1 MKRLLLLVF
10 FVISAFANVG
20 KVIAIKGDASANS
33 ANGVKRILQINSE
46 IFENDI
52 IITGK
57 NAKLQ
62 IVFID
67 NTVTTIGKNTTLN
80 VKEYYIDGKN
90 SKVELEVNQGSFKV
104 ITGQISKL
112 ARENFKLRAKTATI
126 GIRGTVFVG
135 EVSDKLNKVACLKG
149 AIDVKIGNV
158 SNRIDAGKQISY
170 TNKHISK
177 IENVKLDEFSEFKS
191 ETQSKTEQVK
201 AKENTKDKEND
212 TKQNNEN
219 NDTVKENNIEAKES
233 TNNQTTQEIM
243 DNTNYKENN
252 DTLQAKDGV
261 ININANQT
269 NNNNINNI
277 PNSDN
282 KNTIKT
288 DVLENKQS
296 ENIDNIHDK
305 ISNVAINDDSIK
317 EDALTKPYIPSTPK
331 PVVPKP
337 QAPKEKLK
345 DNNYYSNNLA
355 VLNLNL
361 EKNPVVSIFNNYKKL
376 IIDFKNNTLTEEAI
390 INENGKEKIASYK
403 YAIGNFAFNETNKN
417 YVIDASSLVDNS
429 THTNNANNKIT
440 ISINADKN
448 NFTLKADNLTL
459 FTELNGK
466 NIDFKSN
473 SSSNFQKI
481 NDNYDKKTDKFN
493 KGKFYYVNDESN
505 ATSGF
510 NVNLEKDTFTY
521 FNGNLILDYS
531 NKGYL
536 KKYLFQKN
544 GYMKNPIAINEYMPV
559 NITKSKDADG
569 NNVFFLV
576 EDYYLK
582 DGINNNII
590 ITFNENSANVQ
601 GNLQHALYYL
611 NGRDILVDNKNGDKF
626 TSLLQNY
633 GYNAEKSFEKAKA
646 NLIDKINANSKLKA
660 SYYKSEHGVLK
671 IDPST
676 YKFTYYTIDASKE
689 YVVSYSYYTTLNAK
703 DNYKDINIVIYN
715 FGKITDN
722 NQQNNEYV
730 HNAIRA
736 DDSTALFNL
745 ENEKYK
751 DNKLV
756 ISDEKEFNKIAES
769 FERKHYEQLKNLIE
783 LSSNDGGY
791 VKLEANKD
799 AFYMKAPSKNDVN
812 KNLELNIK
820 RQNNTIYRNA
830 KYDKLSIKDS
840 INLDKQFKNNIDIAD
855 KKFEYKYKDKDIS
868 FEVENINKSFNNYN
882 VDASVN
888 FGNTK
893 VENNDKNYQLYY
905 KK

>member
-158 SNRIDAGKQISY
+158 SNRINAGKQISY

-233 TNNQTTQEIM
+233 TNNQTTQEII
-243 DNTNYKENN
+243 DNTNYKANN

-261 ININANQT
+261 INIDTNQT
-269 NNNNINNI
+269 NNKNISNI
-277 PNSDN
+277 SNSDN

-305 ISNVAINDDSIK
+305 ITNVTINDDSIK
-317 EDALTKPYIPSTPK
+317 EDALNKPFVPNIPK
-331 PVVPKP
+331 PEIPKP
-337 QAPKEKLK
+337 QPPKDKLK

-355 VLNLNL
+355 ELNLNL
-361 EKNPVVSIFNNYKKL
+361 EKNPVVSIFNKNKKL

-390 INENGKEKIASYK
+390 ISENGKEKIASYK
-403 YAIGNFAFNETNKN
+403 YAIGNFAYNEVSKN
-417 YVIDASSLVDNS
+417 YVINASALIDTS
-429 THTNNANNKIT
+429 TYVQNTNNIKIFIDAN
-440 ISINADKN
+440 KN

-466 NIDFKSN
+466 NIDFASN
-473 SSSNFQKI
+473 SSDNFQKI
-481 NDNYDKKTDKFN
+481 NDNYDKKVDKFN
-493 KGKFYYVNDESN
+493 KGKFYYVNDEN
-505 ATSGF
+505 NVTSGL

-536 KKYLFQKN
+536 KKYLFKKD

-559 NITKSKDADG
+559 NITKNKDSNG

-582 DGINNNII
+582 DGINNNIM
-590 ITFNENSANVQ
+590 ITFNENSANIQ
-601 GNLQHALYYL
+601 GSLQHALYYL
-611 NGRDILVDNKNGDKF
+611 NGRDILVDNKNGDNFKSF
-626 TSLLQNY
+626 LKNY
-633 GYNAEKSFEKAKA
+633 GYNAEKSFDKAKA
-646 NLIDKINANSKLKA
+646 NLLDKINANSKLKA

-671 IDPST
+671 IDPNT
-676 YKFTYYTIDASKE
+676 YTFTYYTIDASKE
-689 YVVSYSYYTTLNAK
+689 YVVSYSYYTSLNAK
-703 DNYKDINIVIYN
+703 DNYKDINVVIHN
-715 FGKITDN
+715 FGKIN
-722 NQQNNEYV
+722 NDEYV
-730 HNAIRA
+730 HNAIKA

-751 DNKLV
+751 DDKLT
-756 ISDEKEFNKIAES
+756 ISNEKEFNKIANS
-769 FERKHYEQLKNLIE
+769 FETKHYEQLKNLIE

-791 VKLEANKD
+791 IKLEANKD
-799 AFYMKAPSKNDVN
+799 AFYMKAPSKNDIN

-840 INLDKQFKNNIDIAD
+840 ISLDKQFKNNIDIAD

-868 FEVENINKSFNNYN
+868 FKVENNNKSFKDYN